1 MIEKTRIALRS
12 PAPGE
17 GKQVHELV
25 GRCPPLDLNSSYS
38 YFLLCSHFRDTC
50 VVAEQDGQLVGFLS
64 AYLIP
69 DRPHTLFAWQ
79 MAVDET
85 ARGQGLAGRMLEHL
99 LKQPTCAMVRS
110 VETTV
115 SPSNLASRRVFTRLA
130 EKLHTG
136 SAEETFLEAA
146 QFGAEAHE
154 AEQLIRI
161 GPWEAGRHQLE
172 NTP

>member
-1 MIEKTRIALRS
+1 MTDNSRITLR
-12 PAPGE
+12 PPEPGE
-17 GKQVHELV
+17 GKHVHELIK
-25 GRCPPLDLNSSYS
+25 RCPPLDLNSSYS

-50 VVAEQDGQLVGFLS
+50 IVAEANGRLVGFLS

-69 DRPHTLFAWQ
+69 DRPDTLFAWQ

-85 ARGQGLAGRMLEHL
+85 ARGQGLAGRMLEQL

-130 EKLHTG
+130 EKLQTG
-136 SAEETFLEAA
+136 STEETFLEAA

-161 GPWEAGRHQLE
+161 GPWD
-172 NTP
+172 